1 MTSKTKAPLIK
12 SSATLTLP
20 VDKKEKEKLETQMC
34 KLFVQKK
41 LLKTEK
47 KTSVIDEYIRLSI
60 AVESSQNYD
69 TKKLELIHYARVIP

>member
-20 VDKKEKEKLETQMC
+20 VDHKEKEKLETQMC

-60 AVESSQNYD
+60 AVES
-69 TKKLELIHYARVIP
+69 